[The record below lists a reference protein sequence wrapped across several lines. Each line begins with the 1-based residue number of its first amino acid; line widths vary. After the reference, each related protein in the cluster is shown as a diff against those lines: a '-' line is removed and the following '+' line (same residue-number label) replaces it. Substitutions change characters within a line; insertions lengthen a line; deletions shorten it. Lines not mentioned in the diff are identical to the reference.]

1 MKRIKL
7 LFGSALALVLALSLF
22 VPATVSAEETDITPT
37 DTPVATAAYTMDQ
50 AAFDADYPDGLKQ
63 GDIIDLA
70 DYYDGDVLELAF
82 YDVEGDGLP
91 IVFFDET
98 TYTLTDTELWA
109 YGAGDVKITFIDL
122 NDPTYPEYTLEFT
135 IAENPVDIV
144 LDPTA
149 VTIAPGESTTI
160 LIDTLPEDAWWFWAE
175 LAVAGTDGVMINTK
189 ISDTTVIKV
198 EEAYDENDEWIG
210 YTVTGLKA
218 GTATIS
224 IESELGHTSVAT
236 ITVQSPEK
244 PISQPPATTTT
255 TKPAVAANNGGP
267 ATGDTTNTTM
277 YMLMMLAALASV
289 SGYTFLKKQK

>member
-50 AAFDADYPDGLKQ
+50 AAFDADYPDGVKQ
-63 GDIIDLA
+63 GEIFDIS
-70 DYYDGDVLELAF
+70 DYYDGDISELYLYDYTGEGFAF
-82 YDVEGDGLP
+82 WE
-91 IVFFDET
+91 IDET
-98 TYTLTDTELWA
+98 T
-109 YGAGDVKITFIDL
+109 GAFLASDIWVLSVGDV
-122 NDPTYPEYTLEFT
+122 NLEFVDVDGNLYALDFDV
-135 IAENPVDIV
+135 IANPVDIV
-144 LDPTA
+144 LDPTT
-149 VTIAPGESTTI
+149 VTLAPGESKTI
-160 LIDTLPEDAWWFWAE
+160 LIDTVPEDAWWFWAE
-175 LAVAGTDGVMINTK
+175 LALEGSDGVMVNTK

-224 IESELGHTSVAT
+224 IETELGHTSVAT
-236 ITVQSPEK
+236 ITVKSPEK

-267 ATGDTTNTTM
+267 VTGDTTNTTM

-289 SGYTFLKKQK
+289 SGYAFLKKQK